1 MGRKWTPDEL
11 ATGLEIAQNNLLSW
25 DEVSKALCERG
36 YSLRTERSVESAL
49 GQAGAPKRKRS
60 YTKMPPTRL
69 PFTAP
74 MAPVMTAATD
84 LTGTLGLVLAQVQ
97 QAAEQT
103 ARAQLVS
110 AMRAALDAFEQAHA
124 TPTLPKVTS

>member
-1 MGRKWTPDEL
+1 
-11 ATGLEIAQNNLLSW
+11 
-25 DEVSKALCERG
+25 
-36 YSLRTERSVESAL
+36 
-49 GQAGAPKRKRS
+49 
-60 YTKMPPTRL
+60 
-69 PFTAP
+69 

-110 AMRAALDAFEQAHA
+110 AMRAALDAFEQTHA